1 MSWSIENAPMLIR
14 SLSRAAAFLAEIV
27 LKNNQCPVTRY
38 FKLEKAHL
46 HSHDVSFGFAEEVL
60 GCLESKTLI
69 CQMDK
74 TVGYF
79 RLEINQPS
87 LA

>member
-1 MSWSIENAPMLIR
+1 MSWSMEKAPMLIR

-27 LKNNQCPVTRY
+27 LKNNQCLVTRY
-38 FKLEKAHL
+38 FELEKDHL
-46 HSHDVSFGFAEEVL
+46 HSHDASFGFRPRGLDVL
-60 GCLESKTLI
+60 HSKTLI

-79 RLEINQPS
+79 KFEIN
-87 LA
+87 